1 MKAIAW
7 MFRPAPLGIRLAG
20 FMIGAALALA
30 IITAFPAR
38 AGGFYVGAYGGG
50 NWNDVSYSDGKLT
63 IDDNAGYVIG
73 GVVGTQIAAIP
84 GLRIEGDLSY
94 RRNGLDIAFCHTNLE
109 GFDSTWGLLANA
121 VYDVPVG
128 DFPVRP
134 YLLAGVGYASRT
146 GGVEGYGFE
155 VSNAGLAYQLGV
167 GANTTVA
174 DNVQVGLGYR
184 YFQAPDLHYAGINAE
199 GSNHAVIAS
208 VTFGFN

>member
-1 MKAIAW
+1 MLKW
-7 MFRPAPLGIRLAG
+7 MFTPAPLGIRIAG
-20 FMIGAALALA
+20 MMIGAAIALT
-30 IITAFPAR
+30 IITAFPAK
-38 AGGFYVGAYGGG
+38 AAGFYVGAYGGA
-50 NWNDVSYSDGKLT
+50 NWNDVNYDAGKLT

-73 GVVGTQIAAIP
+73 GVVGTSIASVP

-94 RRNGLDIAFCHTNLE
+94 RRNGLDIEYCHTALE

-128 DFPVRP
+128 SFPVRP
-134 YLLAGVGYASRT
+134 YVLAGVGYASRT
-146 GGVEGYGFE
+146 AGVEGYGIE
-155 VSNAGLAYQLGV
+155 TSSDGLAYQLGV

-174 DNVQVGLGYR
+174 DGVQLGVGYR

-199 GSNHAVIAS
+199 GSNHAVVAS